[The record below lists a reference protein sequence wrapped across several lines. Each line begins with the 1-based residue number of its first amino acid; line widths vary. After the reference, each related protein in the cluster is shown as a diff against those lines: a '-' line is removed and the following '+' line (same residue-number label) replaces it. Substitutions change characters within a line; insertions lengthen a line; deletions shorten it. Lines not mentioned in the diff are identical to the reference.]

1 MEEPTTIEGIIEGH
15 CRSLAGGHISASEAT
30 AGILHAVNRY
40 CDGYRAG
47 YQAALNAGRDGAK

>member
-15 CRSLAGGHISASEAT
+15 CKSLADGHVSASEAT

-47 YQAALNAGRDGAK
+47 YQAAVAASRDGAE